1 MRLLPS
7 FRVWVLLLL
16 STALLT
22 GCSWFGGGTKDD
34 EEATETAGYTEE
46 DFYQVIQSNL
56 DARRWDLA
64 IQNLQALEAQFPFG
78 DYADQAQLELVYA
91 RYRSGDYE
99 AAIAAADRFVRL
111 HPRHPN
117 VDYAHYLKGL
127 SQARQSRGFLTGF
140 MPIDQTQR
148 DPATAR
154 EAFATFNE
162 LLARYPDSEYAP
174 DARKRMIALRNL
186 LAREEI
192 NVANYYFRRGAWLAA
207 ANRGRYVVENYQR
220 TPAVPDGLAVMAQA
234 YHLLGYDDLSNDAVE
249 VLATNYPEYP
259 FLNANGEFQYQEDMT
274 GENRTFLNRVTFGL
288 YDNRPPQGFDTRHIY
303 EADPAEALED
313 EDDAPRRSWW
323 SRMTFGLFSD
333 E

>member
-1 MRLLPS
+1 MRLFPS
-7 FRVWVLLLL
+7 SRVLVLLLG
-16 STALLT
+16 TALLT
-22 GCSWFGGGTKDD
+22 TGCAWFGGKKDEGPD
-34 EEATETAGYTEE
+34 TAGYTEE
-46 DFYQVIQSNL
+46 DFYQVIQGNL

-78 DYADQAQLELVYA
+78 DYAEQAQLELVYA
-91 RYRSGDYE
+91 RFRSGDYE
-99 AAIAAADRFVRL
+99 AAIAAADRFIRL

-127 SQARQSRGFLTGF
+127 SQTRQSRGFLTGF

-148 DPATAR
+148 DPSTAR

-162 LLARYPDSEYAP
+162 LLMRYPESEYAP

-186 LAREEI
+186 LARQEV

-220 TPAVPDGLAVMAQA
+220 TPAMPDALAVMAQA
-234 YHLLGYDDLSNDAVE
+234 YHLLGYQDLSADAVE

-259 FLNANGEFQYQEDMT
+259 FLNANGEFQFQRDVS
-274 GENRTFLNRVTFGL
+274 GENRTVLNRVTFGL
-288 YDNRPPQGFDTRHIY
+288 YDNRPPTGFDTRHLY
-303 EADPAEALED
+303 EVNPEEALLD
-313 EDDAPRRSWW
+313 DDAPRRSWW
-323 SRMTFGLFSD
+323 HLLTFGLFSD